1 MNDIIIFIFYGAI
14 ALSAY
19 LSGRDP
25 TIPAVCVAAFLGL
38 VLLREHRER
47 RREDFTTQL
56 RSYRQEL
63 RSGGTVV
70 VDNLLLRY
78 DTPVTTYN
86 LNVGFLVG
94 SVLVPSPYRIHT
106 GDAHYE
112 PLLYSIISLITGWWA
127 LPPAGPLAT
136 LALVRQN
143 LIGGMKTDVA
153 HLIDAKLF
161 NQTDDLNAIF
171 APPEEEK
178 EEKPPLPQTG
188 AERGSEKLMR
198 KRSATPSN
206 PTLHERIQDYQS
218 PRPPGIK
225 LRETVSSR
233 LTTSSEALNQELA
246 KGKERLKTKLLSKRA
261 SNKTDKIPR

>member
-25 TIPAVCVAAFLGL
+25 TIPTICVAAFLAL
-38 VLLREHRER
+38 VLLREQRER

-56 RSYRQEL
+56 RSLRQEL

-70 VDNLLLRY
+70 VDHLLLRY

-94 SVLVPSPYRIHT
+94 SVLIPSPYRIYT

-143 LIGGMKTDVA
+143 LVGGMKTDVA

-171 APPEEEK
+171 APPEEK
-178 EEKPPLPQTG
+178 KHEEPALPQTG
-188 AERGSEKLMR
+188 AAGGSGKLLR
-198 KRSATPSN
+198 QRSTARAH
-206 PTLHERIQDYQS
+206 PTLHERIHDYES
-218 PRPPGIK
+218 PVPPGIK
-225 LRETVSSR
+225 LRETVSSHLASR
-233 LTTSSEALNQELA
+233 REALTEEL
-246 KGKERLKTKLLSKRA
+246 GKRKETLKSKLLSKRPGE
-261 SNKTDKIPR
+261 KTDKTTR